1 MVESTKVLLITGFL
15 GSGKTTFLNRIID
28 IFPKDKKLTILM
40 NEFGEIGIDGT
51 LVEGDDIDMMEI
63 SRGSIFCVCVKTD
76 FIKGLYELTTKIQ
89 PDLLIIES
97 TGVANPS
104 ELKRDLKLPIF
115 NDRFDFT
122 DQFCLIDAAHF
133 MEAFDTFASVEK
145 QLASSTV
152 FIINKTDMVEKDVI
166 EQIKLLV
173 LEHHP
178 DPLFYETTFSNI
190 PLGSFPFLA
199 SKANE
204 SQAVDQAQMS
214 SSILSSKE
222 LDDFIGDLLNQPDQE
237 ITPPDQLAS
246 VTYTWQGND
255 FEEIRN
261 IAKDLPASVIR
272 AKGFVQENGK
282 LHLFSYVM
290 GDWTLETCTKDSA
303 EIKHMN
309 MVVFIGELDAIDG
322 IAQAVKTG
330 HWSAREVLQPML
342 QTSIM

>member
-1 MVESTKVLLITGFL
+1 
-15 GSGKTTFLNRIID
+15 
-28 IFPKDKKLTILM
+28 
-40 NEFGEIGIDGT
+40 
-51 LVEGDDIDMMEI
+51 
-63 SRGSIFCVCVKTD
+63 
-76 FIKGLYELTTKIQ
+76 
-89 PDLLIIES
+89 
-97 TGVANPS
+97 
-104 ELKRDLKLPIF
+104 
-115 NDRFDFT
+115 
-122 DQFCLIDAAHF
+122 
-133 MEAFDTFASVEK
+133 
-145 QLASSTV
+145 
-152 FIINKTDMVEKDVI
+152 MVEKDVI

-290 GDWTLETCTKDSA
+290 GDWTLEACTKDSA